1 MLTDHE
7 PIEEIAQDLEGLA
20 DRLALLTRTVS
31 PSYTHL
37 VVDLTADVERAQNA
51 AETLA
56 YEIRLLDTAT

>member
-7 PIEEIAQDLEGLA
+7 LISEIAQDLEALA
-20 DRLALLTRTVS
+20 DRAALLTRTVP

-37 VVDLTADVERAQNA
+37 VVDLAADVERAQNA

>member
-1 MLTDHE
+1 MLIDHE
-7 PIEEIAQDLEGLA
+7 PISEIAQDLEALA
-20 DRLALLTRTVS
+20 DGVALLTRAVS

-37 VVDLTADVERAQNA
+37 VVDLAADVEKAKNA

>member
-7 PIEEIAQDLEGLA
+7 PVEEVAQDLESLA
-20 DRLALLTRTVS
+20 DRLALLTRTIS
-31 PSYTHL
+31 PPYTQL
-37 VVDLTADVERAQNA
+37 VVDLIGDVEKAQNA

>member
-1 MLTDHE
+1 MLIEHE
-7 PIEEIAQDLEGLA
+7 SVAEIAQDLEALV
-20 DRLALLTRTVS
+20 DRVALLTRTVP

-37 VVDLTADVERAQNA
+37 VVDLAADVEKAQNA

>member
-7 PIEEIAQDLEGLA
+7 PISEIAQDLEALA
-20 DRLALLTRTVS
+20 DRAALLTRTVS
-31 PSYTHL
+31 PSYAHL
-37 VVDLTADVERAQNA
+37 VVDLAADVEKAQNA

>member
-7 PIEEIAQDLEGLA
+7 PIEEVAQDLGA
-20 DRLALLTRTVS
+20 VSDRLALMTRTIS

-37 VVDLTADVERAQNA
+37 VVELIGDVEKAQNA

>member
-7 PIEEIAQDLEGLA
+7 PLEEIAQDLEVLA
-20 DRLALLTRTVS
+20 DRVALLTRTVS
-31 PSYTHL
+31 PLYTHL
-37 VVDLTADVERAQNA
+37 VVDLVADVEKAQNA

>member
-7 PIEEIAQDLEGLA
+7 LIEEAAQDMEALA
-20 DRLALLTRTVS
+20 DRLALLTRTIS
-31 PSYTHL
+31 PPYTHL
-37 VVDLTADVERAQNA
+37 VVELIGDVEKAQNA